1 MTRAPTENQAC
12 QVSEQSVLRKIFGAK
27 KVSRMERA
35 ARANRLRELLLSLKT
50 AALSMEPSERLAF
63 AELVQLARDEHLAAT
78 EDEGDATEV
87 ESVSLLV
94 QKMVSELDALRDAN
108 AKMHAIA
115 KRLQAK
121 ESSSLW
127 TRLVGKIG
135 VHKTKE

>member
-1 MTRAPTENQAC
+1 MNTLVKEILQCIIHKA
-12 QVSEQSVLRKIFGAK
+12 V
-27 KVSRMERA
+27 
-35 ARANRLRELLLSLKT
+35 ARYA
-50 AALSMEPSERLAF
+50 AF
-63 AELVQLARDEHLAAT
+63 AVKACT
-78 EDEGDATEV
+78 G
-87 ESVSLLV
+87 
-94 QKMVSELDALRDAN
+94 DAN